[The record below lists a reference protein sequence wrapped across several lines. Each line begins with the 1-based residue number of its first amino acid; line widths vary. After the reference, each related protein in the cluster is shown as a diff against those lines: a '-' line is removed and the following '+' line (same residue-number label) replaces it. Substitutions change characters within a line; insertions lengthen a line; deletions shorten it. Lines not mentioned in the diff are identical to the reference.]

1 VVEERSVW
9 SAAVRDIVGV
19 VPLRRVRHELP
30 SMTSEQLKRKAMQI
44 ARLDNLWSHESIHPV
59 KVERHPLDAGV
70 RRAEVV
76 LGGDFILTLFKDG
89 TLQLHRARD
98 MSQLL
103 MTVHRPNPP
112 SRHYFPDFTDMR
124 RSSSS
129 SNGENWGVIVDYYAT
144 HSWVVHVFLQIGRLT
159 FFKAEHTQ
167 TFVFTISI
175 YTLQPYVSW
184 PR

>member
-1 VVEERSVW
+1 MVEERSVW
-9 SAAVRDIVGV
+9 SAAVRDIMGV

-30 SMTSEQLKRKAMQI
+30 SMTGEQLKHKAMQI
-44 ARLDNLWSHESIHPV
+44 ARLDNLWSRESIRPV
-59 KVERHPLDAGV
+59 KVERHLLDSGV

-103 MTVHRPNPP
+103 MTVYRINPP
-112 SRHYFPDFTDMR
+112 SRHYFSDFTDMR

-144 HSWVVHVFLQIGRLT
+144 HSLVVH
-159 FFKAEHTQ
+159 
-167 TFVFTISI
+167 ISF
-175 YTLQPYVSW
+175 
-184 PR
+184 